1 MDIFGNFWWT
11 RHKQKIIISTVYHHF
26 KWGICR
32 VLDGWW
38 LVATTLF
45 NHDFKHCHPRNR
57 GTSGPRT
64 GFMVMYHGLD
74 APSQAITPS
83 HLFACWVKQFET
95 VDETNTLSSLDRL
108 VKQNSSDLHPCS
120 VGNLQHIGGSHPACL
135 PAMRRPRRVGGAVTT
150 YFVRLHGP
158 KKKGP
163 ISQLM
168 GVLKIHWFQHNCSSK
183 WENLWGMAQ

>member
-1 MDIFGNFWWT
+1 
-11 RHKQKIIISTVYHHF
+11 
-26 KWGICR
+26 
-32 VLDGWW
+32 
-38 LVATTLF
+38 
-45 NHDFKHCHPRNR
+45 
-57 GTSGPRT
+57 
-64 GFMVMYHGLD
+64 MVMYHGLD

-158 KKKGP
+158 KKGGHIPAYGGAENPLVSAQLQLQVGKPVGDGSIKKN
-163 ISQLM
+163 ISSHLD
-168 GVLKIHWFQHNCSSK
+168 
-183 WENLWGMAQ
+183 E